1 MFKVKLENAVVTTF
15 ESPLNQSV
23 LGELAR
29 YLLIC
34 HKEERFKVSLPEKR
48 TVDLLLA
55 IVIGSCVGHVNSKET
70 SRNWGH
76 ANVLNYKK
84 GRNSTRD
91 LHIRLVTQSSEM
103 QHR

>member
-1 MFKVKLENAVVTTF
+1 MFKMELENAVVTTF
-15 ESPLNQSV
+15 ESSLNQSV

-29 YLLIC
+29 NLLIC
-34 HKEERFKVSLPEKR
+34 HKKERFKVSLPEKR
-48 TVDLLLA
+48 TVDLLLG
-55 IVIGSCVGHVNSKET
+55 IVISSRVGHVNSKET

-76 ANVLNYKK
+76 TTVPNYKK